1 MKIVINVDW
10 GGFGLS
16 EEAYKE
22 LGLEWDGFGYA
33 FNGYECRTNPKL
45 VEVVERLGSERA
57 SGHFAKLKVIE
68 IPDGIDWVIYNYDGI
83 ETVHEKHR
91 SWS

>member
-1 MKIVINVDW
+1 MKIVINDDW

-22 LGLEWDGFGYA
+22 LGLEWDGFGCA

-68 IPDGIDWVIYNYDGI
+68 IPDGIDWVIDDYDGI